1 VTTAA
6 PRAHGTADATPG
18 TIVLEARGLAHRFAG
33 GRGLR
38 KVDFAVRAPGVVAVT
53 GANGSGKSTLLRI
66 VAGLLRPSDGTFTL
80 TVGGVALKPLERRRT
95 IGFASP
101 ELAFYPEF
109 TCTENLRFAA
119 AAHGLDDPDGAVTA
133 ALAQVGLSARA
144 HDRVGALSSGMKQR
158 LRLAFAVLHRP
169 PVLLFDEP
177 GAHMDEDGR
186 RTMEAFVAEH
196 ARAGGLVLI
205 ATNEEREWRLA
216 DERIPLAGRGLGD
229 PA

>member
-1 VTTAA
+1 VTAPVSVAA
-6 PRAHGTADATPG
+6 AA
-18 TIVLEARGLAHRFAG
+18 LAHRYG
-33 GRGLR
+33 GRRGLHP
-38 KVDFAVRAPGVVAVT
+38 VSFEAAAPGLVAVT

-66 VAGLLRPSDGTFTL
+66 LAGLLSPTDGGL
-80 TVGGVALKPLERRRT
+80 EVVRDGRAIAAAERRRHV
-95 IGFASP
+95 GLASP

-109 TCTENLRFAA
+109 TAFENLAFAA
-119 AAHGLDDPDGAVTA
+119 EAHGLTEPGHAARA
-133 ALAQVGLSARA
+133 ALDRIGLLPRA

-158 LRLAFAVLHRP
+158 LRLAFAILHRP

-186 RTMEAFVAEH
+186 GVMEAFVAEH
-196 ARAGGLVLI
+196 ARTGLVLI

-216 DERIPLAGRGLGD
+216 ERRIELAGRGLGD